1 VLLELAHILA
11 MADNI
16 DMIAALLVAAI
27 IGAGQLFQ
35 GTGFGRLGDVIV
47 GIFGALIASAL
58 LASLG
63 LHGGGGIL
71 AAIIAATVGA
81 VILLLIV
88 RLIRQASA

>member
-1 VLLELAHILA
+1 

-27 IGAGQLFQ
+27 IGAVAGWLAGQLFQ
-35 GTGFGRLGDVIV
+35 GTGFGRLGDMIV

-63 LHGGGGIL
+63 LHGVVAFL
-71 AAIIAATVGA
+71 P
-81 VILLLIV
+81 
-88 RLIRQASA
+88 RSSRQPWAQLFFF